1 MYGGWRTCTSRTQ
14 GRWRPYGCGGTRNPA
29 TTCWSSR
36 GTRSRSPGSSR
47 SAAEVPSPISPSPQ
61 ASSSTG
67 SSSRRFSR
75 PRHTRSRRERRAS
88 IFGGIVVRVL
98 VLVDG
103 EHYPPVT
110 RWGIEV
116 ARGRGHEVVA
126 ALFLGGTEKV
136 DPSALPDLG
145 LATFPAGADI
155 RATLAD
161 ALDGVRPEAVLDLSD
176 EPVVGYRERMELAAV
191 SLVRGIAYL
200 GPDFRLD
207 PPISGPPLPCPTVA
221 VIGTG
226 KRTGKT
232 AIGGEVARVAKAMGR
247 NPIVVAMGRGG
258 PSEPQ
263 VARAGTVTLDGLL
276 DLVRRGEHAASDY
289 LEDAVTSG
297 VTTIGAR
304 RAGGGLAGAPFASN
318 VREAAELAVDLGAG
332 LVVLTMTGSPI
343 TGPENLSALT
353 SHVQRIRGDAR
364 VVVTDLQ
371 PVPLGDVRG
380 KEAFFTT
387 TAPQAVAARQV
398 ASLEA
403 GFGCRVVGWSAR
415 LADRSGLMED
425 LEKAEAYE
433 VLLTELK
440 AAAVDVACERAMSR
454 GAAVVFVDNR
464 PLVVDGGTDLPNLL
478 AETLDLAVKRY
489 EAR

>member
-1 MYGGWRTCTSRTQ
+1 M
-14 GRWRPYGCGGTRNPA
+14 
-29 TTCWSSR
+29 
-36 GTRSRSPGSSR
+36 
-47 SAAEVPSPISPSPQ
+47 
-61 ASSSTG
+61 
-67 SSSRRFSR
+67 
-75 PRHTRSRRERRAS
+75 
-88 IFGGIVVRVL
+88 RVL

-110 RWGIEV
+110 RWGIET
-116 ARGRGHEVVA
+116 ARSKGYEVVA

-136 DPSALPDLG
+136 DPTALPDLG
-145 LATFPAGADI
+145 LPTLPAGADI
-155 RATLAD
+155 TAALAD
-161 ALDGVRPEAVLDLSD
+161 ALDGVRPDAVLDLSD

-191 SLVRGIAYL
+191 SLVRGIPYL

-207 PPISGPPLPCPTVA
+207 PPISGPPLRCPTVA

-247 NPIVVAMGRGG
+247 NPVVVAMGRGG
-258 PSEPQ
+258 PPEPQ
-263 VARAGTVTLDGLL
+263 VAQAGTVTLDGLL

-332 LVVLTMTGSPI
+332 LVVLEGSGSAVPPVPWDAGILAVPASAPPEYLGGYLGPFRLLLSDLVVLTMTGSPI
-343 TGPENLSALT
+343 TGPENLLALT

-387 TAPQAVAARQV
+387 TAPQAVASKQA

-403 GFGCRVVGWSAR
+403 GFGCTVVGWSAR

-464 PLVVDGGTDLPNLL
+464 PLAVDGGTDLPNLL
-478 AETLDLAVKRY
+478 AETMDLAVKRH

>member
-1 MYGGWRTCTSRTQ
+1 
-14 GRWRPYGCGGTRNPA
+14 
-29 TTCWSSR
+29 
-36 GTRSRSPGSSR
+36 
-47 SAAEVPSPISPSPQ
+47 
-61 ASSSTG
+61 
-67 SSSRRFSR
+67 
-75 PRHTRSRRERRAS
+75 
-88 IFGGIVVRVL
+88 VRVL

-110 RWGIEV
+110 RWGIEA
-116 ARGRGHEVVA
+116 ARSKGHEVIA
-126 ALFLGGTEKV
+126 ALFLGGEEKV
-136 DPSALPDLG
+136 DPGTLPDLG
-145 LATFPAGADI
+145 LPTLPAGSDI
-155 RATLAD
+155 TKSLAD
-161 ALDGVRPEAVLDLSD
+161 AIDQVRPEAVLDLSD

-191 SLVRGIAYL
+191 SLVRGIPYL

-207 PPISGPPLPCPTVA
+207 PPISGPPLGVPTVA

-232 AIGGEVARVAKAMGR
+232 AIGGEVARVAAAMGL
-247 NPIVVAMGRGG
+247 NPILVAMGRGG
-258 PSEPQ
+258 PPKPR
-263 VARAGTVTLDGLL
+263 VARGGSVTLDVLL

-289 LEDAVTSG
+289 LEDAITTG

-304 RAGGGLAGAPFASN
+304 RAGGGLAGAPFVSN
-318 VREAAELAVDLGAG
+318 VREAAELAVELGAG
-332 LVVLTMTGSPI
+332 LVILEGSGSAVPPVPWDAGILAVPASAPPEYLGGYLGPYRLLLSDLVVLTMVGSPI
-343 TGPENLSALT
+343 VGPENLLALT
-353 SHVQRIRGDAR
+353 SHVQRFRGDAR
-364 VVVTDLQ
+364 LVVTDFQ

-380 KEAFFTT
+380 KGAFFTT
-387 TAPQAVAARQV
+387 TAPQAVAAKQV

-403 GFGCRVVGWSAR
+403 GFGCTVVGWSAR

-440 AAAVDVACERAMSR
+440 AAAVDVACERAMAR

-464 PLVVDGGTDLPNLL
+464 PVAIDGGTDLPTLL
-478 AETLDLAVKRY
+478 AETLDLAVKRR

>member
-1 MYGGWRTCTSRTQ
+1 
-14 GRWRPYGCGGTRNPA
+14 
-29 TTCWSSR
+29 
-36 GTRSRSPGSSR
+36 
-47 SAAEVPSPISPSPQ
+47 
-61 ASSSTG
+61 
-67 SSSRRFSR
+67 
-75 PRHTRSRRERRAS
+75 
-88 IFGGIVVRVL
+88 VRVL

-110 RWGIEV
+110 RWGIEA
-116 ARGRGHEVVA
+116 ARSRGHEVVA
-126 ALFLGGTEKV
+126 ALFLGGAEKV
-136 DPSALPDLG
+136 DPGRLPDLG
-145 LATFPAGADI
+145 LPTLPAGSDI
-155 RATLAD
+155 TKALAD
-161 ALDGVRPEAVLDLSD
+161 AIDQVGPEAVLDLSD

-191 SLVRGIAYL
+191 SLVRGIPYL
-200 GPDFRLD
+200 APDFRLD
-207 PPISGPPLPCPTVA
+207 PPISGPPLAVPTVA

-232 AIGGEVARVAKAMGR
+232 AIGGEVARVAAGMGL
-247 NPIVVAMGRGG
+247 NPILVAMGRGG
-258 PSEPQ
+258 PPEPQ

-276 DLVRRGEHAASDY
+276 DLVRKGEHAASDY

-297 VTTIGAR
+297 VTTVGAR

-318 VREAAELAVDLGAG
+318 VREAAGLAVDLGAG
-332 LVVLTMTGSPI
+332 LVVLEGSGSAVPPIPWDAGILAVPVSAPPEYLGGYLGPYRLLLTDLVVFTMWGSPKA
-343 TGPENLSALT
+343 GPENLLALT

-364 VVVTDLQ
+364 LVVTDFQ

-387 TAPQAVAARQV
+387 TASQAVAAKQV

-403 GFGCRVVGWSAR
+403 GFGCKVVGWSAR

-440 AAAVDVACERAMSR
+440 AAAVDVACERAMAR
-454 GAAVVFVDNR
+454 GAEVVFVDNR
-464 PLVVDGGTDLPNLL
+464 PVAIDGGTDLQTLL
-478 AETLDLAVKRY
+478 AETMNLAVKRR

>member
-1 MYGGWRTCTSRTQ
+1 M
-14 GRWRPYGCGGTRNPA
+14 
-29 TTCWSSR
+29 
-36 GTRSRSPGSSR
+36 
-47 SAAEVPSPISPSPQ
+47 
-61 ASSSTG
+61 
-67 SSSRRFSR
+67 
-75 PRHTRSRRERRAS
+75 
-88 IFGGIVVRVL
+88 VVKVL

-103 EHYPPVT
+103 EHYPSVT
-110 RWGIEV
+110 RWGIEA
-116 ARGRGHEVVA
+116 ARGRGYEVLA

-145 LATFPAGADI
+145 LPTLLARADI
-155 RATLAD
+155 VTALAD
-161 ALDGVRPEAVLDLSD
+161 ALDSVRPDAVLDLSD

-191 SLVRGIAYL
+191 SLVRGIPYL
-200 GPDFRLD
+200 GPDFHLD
-207 PPISGPPLPCPTVA
+207 PPVSGRPLPRPTVA

-232 AIGGEVARVAKAMGR
+232 AIGGEVARVASATGR
-247 NPIVVAMGRGG
+247 NPVVVAMGRGG
-258 PSEPQ
+258 PREPQ
-263 VARAGTVTLDGLL
+263 VAPAGTVTLDRLL

-304 RAGGGLAGAPFASN
+304 RAGGGMAGAPFASN
-318 VREAAELAVDLGAG
+318 VREAADLAVGLGAG
-332 LVVLTMTGSPI
+332 LVVLEGSGSAVPPIPWDAGILAVPASAPPEYLGGYLGPYRLLLSDLVMLTIGGSPD
-343 TGPENLSALT
+343 TGPDNLLALT

-387 TAPQAVAARQV
+387 TAPKAVAAKQV
-398 ASLEA
+398 ASLEG
-403 GFGCRVVGWSAR
+403 GFGCTVVGWSDR

-425 LEKAEAYE
+425 LKKAEAYE

-440 AAAVDVACERAMSR
+440 AAAVDVACERALER
-454 GAAVVFVDNR
+454 GAEVVFVDNR
-464 PLVVDGGTDLPNLL
+464 PLAVDGETDLTNLL
-478 AETLDLAVKRY
+478 TETMDLAVRRH